1 MNLTRPNAVPAASAP
16 PGGTDMEI
24 ILASGSPRRSEI
36 LGGLGLNFSVVLP
49 EADESSDITGPE
61 ELTAEL
67 ARRKA
72 LSVARRPEIAA
83 KGDECLVIGCDT
95 VVFCDGEILG
105 KPHTAENAALMLRK
119 LSGKTHRVV
128 SGLCLIRGEKTVSA
142 FDTTD
147 VTFDELSDEDIDVC
161 VRYGAPEDKAG
172 AYAIQGIAS
181 LYIRGIAGDY
191 FNVVGLPVHCL
202 KRTLES
208 GLGLNISDMI
218 GGKDLLHG

>member
-1 MNLTRPNAVPAASAP
+1 
-16 PGGTDMEI
+16 MEI

-36 LGGLGLNFSVVLP
+36 LGALGLSFSVMLP
-49 EADESSDITGPE
+49 DADESSDITDPE

-67 ARRKA
+67 SRRKA
-72 LSVARRPEIAA
+72 LAVAGRPEIAA

-105 KPHTAENAALMLRK
+105 KPHTAENAAIMLRK

-128 SGLCLIRGEKTVSA
+128 SGLCLILGKRIVSA
-142 FDTTD
+142 CDTTE

-161 VRYGAPEDKAG
+161 VRYGEPEDKAG
-172 AYAIQGIAS
+172 AYAVQGIAS
-181 LYIRGIAGDY
+181 LYIKGIAGDY

-202 KRTLES
+202 RNALEN